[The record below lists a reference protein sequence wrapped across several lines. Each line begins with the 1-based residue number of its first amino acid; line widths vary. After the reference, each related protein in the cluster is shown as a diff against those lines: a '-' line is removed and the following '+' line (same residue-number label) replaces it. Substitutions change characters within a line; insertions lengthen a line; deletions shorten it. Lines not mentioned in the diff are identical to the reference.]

1 MTSKLWYLKQIDLFS
16 ELSDKEIQE
25 IASLSRMEAVKRGKI
40 VYFPEDPSDS
50 VYLLKEGRVKV
61 SRLSEDGKEV
71 TLAILKPGELFGE
84 LALANEGPRETIA
97 EAIDDSLL
105 CVINKADFE
114 RTIKRKPDLALKV
127 FKLVGLRLRRL
138 ETKVEE
144 LVFRSAPSRLAQLL
158 IRLAKEYG
166 RPSQDGIMLCLSL
179 THREFANLIGST
191 RETVT
196 LVLNDFRRQGMI
208 EIYRRRILIRK
219 EKELE
224 RIV

>member
-16 ELSDKEIQE
+16 ELSDQEIQE
-25 IASLSRMEAVKRGKI
+25 IASLSRMEAVKKGEFI
-40 VYFPEDPSDS
+40 YFPDDPSDS

-61 SRLSEDGKEV
+61 SRLSEDGREV
-71 TLAILKPGELFGE
+71 TLAILRPGELFGE
-84 LALANEGPRETIA
+84 LALADEGPRETIA

-114 RTIKRKPDLALKV
+114 RTIKGRPGLALKV

-144 LVFRSAPSRLAQLL
+144 LVFRNVPSRLAQLL

-166 RPSQDGIMLCLSL
+166 RPSQDGTILGLSL
-179 THREFANLIGST
+179 SHRELANLVGST

-196 LVLNDFRRQGMI
+196 LVLNDFRKQGII
-208 EIYRRRILIRK
+208 EIYRRRILIK
-219 EKELE
+219 KELE
-224 RIV
+224 KIAQI